1 MDIWIFVFLHCFE
14 NCDFLGLVDW
24 LELFFP
30 FSWKQVQTNQI
41 FDRNPNGVI
50 CVAFNM
56 SLLCFHADKL
66 TGLMIHF
73 PVMSIYPWSC
83 VR

>member
-14 NCDFLGLVDW
+14 NCDFFGLVDW

-50 CVAFNM
+50 FVAFNM
-56 SLLCFHADKL
+56 SL
-66 TGLMIHF
+66 
-73 PVMSIYPWSC
+73 
-83 VR
+83 